1 MSKKTTDTSS
11 NRIGEF
17 ELIRRFFCSD
27 FPSSSDTV
35 IAIGDDA
42 SVIKPPANTELVQSI
57 DTQVADVHFPATA
70 PAHLIAQRALR
81 CAVSDLAAMGANPQ
95 GFHLALTLPES
106 DADWLKDFS
115 DSLKKAAHE
124 LNIALMGGDTTR
136 GKQLVIS
143 VAVQGWV
150 ALNQHGNSQALT
162 RSGAQAGDAIYC
174 SGPIGAAAL
183 ALPQVLHNP
192 ADISGFAQAYYFPQV
207 HLSLGQQLLNIAS
220 SCMDISDGLLQ
231 DAGHIARSSEL
242 VLEIDPEKIQ
252 YADPQKKQQCL
263 TGGDDYQLLFT
274 SQNTNAIA
282 ELQQQFP
289 TIHQIGVCKKGPA
302 NVILTGPFSDITATS
317 GFSHF

>member
-70 PAHLIAQRALR
+70 PAYLIAQRALR
-81 CAVSDLAAMGANPQ
+81 CAVSDLAAMGATPQ

-106 DADWLKDFS
+106 DVDWLKDFS
-115 DSLKKAAHE
+115 DGLKKAAHE

-136 GKQLVIS
+136 GKQLVVS
-143 VAVQGWV
+143 VAVQGWG
-150 ALNQHGNSQALT
+150 ALNQHGKSQVLT
-162 RSGAQAGDAIYC
+162 RSGAQEGDSIYC

-183 ALPQVLHNP
+183 ALTQVLHNP

-207 HLSLGQQLLNIAS
+207 HLSLGQQLLGVAS

-252 YADPQKKQQCL
+252 YSDPQQKQQCL

-274 SQNTNAIA
+274 SQNANAIA
-282 ELQQQFP
+282 ELQQKFP
-289 TIHQIGVCKKGPA
+289 AIHQIGVCKKGPA
-302 NVILTGPFSDITATS
+302 DVTLSGPYSDITATS

>member
-1 MSKKTTDTSS
+1 MSKKTDDVLST
-11 NRIGEF
+11 NIGEF

-27 FPSSSDTV
+27 FPSSPDTV

-42 SVIKPPANTELVQSI
+42 SVVKPPPNTELVQSI

-81 CAVSDLAAMGANPQ
+81 CAASDLAAMGATPQ

-106 DADWLKDFS
+106 NAHWLADFS
-115 DSLKKAAHE
+115 DGLKKAAHE
-124 LNIALMGGDTTR
+124 LQIALIGGDTTR

-143 VAVQGWV
+143 VAVQGWL
-150 ALNQHGNSQALT
+150 ALDSNSTSQALT
-162 RSGAQAGDAIYC
+162 RSGAQAGDVIYC

-192 ADISGFAQAYYFPQV
+192 ADISGFAQAYYFPKV
-207 HLSLGQQLLNIAS
+207 HLSLGQKLQGVAS

-231 DAGHIARSSEL
+231 DAGHIARASGL
-242 VLEIDPEKIQ
+242 TLEIDPEKIQ
-252 YADPQKKQQCL
+252 CADPQQKQQCL

-274 SQNTNAIA
+274 SSNPDTIA

-289 TIHQIGVCKKGPA
+289 AVHQIGVCKKGPTG
-302 NVILTGPFSDITATS
+302 VILTGPSSEITATS